1 MNTLT
6 LEQEPTIIDLTFRE
20 NSFVVHLA
28 DGRRLSVP
36 YAWYP
41 RLAYGTAAERR
52 NWEIF
57 GDGYAIHWPE
67 LDEDIAIDGLL
78 AGNRSAE
85 SSRSLERWLENRK
98 LVMIE

>member
-41 RLAYGTAAERR
+41 RLAYGTAAERETGR
-52 NWEIF
+52 YLGMATPFTGLSLTKILLLMVYLRAIAVLRVAGRWNVGWKTVNW
-57 GDGYAIHWPE
+57 
-67 LDEDIAIDGLL
+67 
-78 AGNRSAE
+78 
-85 SSRSLERWLENRK
+85 
-98 LVMIE
+98 